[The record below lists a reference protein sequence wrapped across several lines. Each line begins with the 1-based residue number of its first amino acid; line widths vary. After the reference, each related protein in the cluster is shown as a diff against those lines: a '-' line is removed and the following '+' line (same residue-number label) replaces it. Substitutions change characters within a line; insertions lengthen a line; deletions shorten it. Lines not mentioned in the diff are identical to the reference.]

1 MITVPRP
8 KTQLSSDASFDLVPS
23 GFSFSLKNTS
33 IEVKNGELKDIRDFL
48 KFLLLALEV
57 IFKNGKEAF
66 TRVGLLMQPT
76 L

>member
-1 MITVPRP
+1 MITVPQP
-8 KTQLSSDASFDLVPS
+8 KTQLSSDESFDLVPS